1 MRTYS
6 KYKTKYYLDP
16 ALEKQAVA
24 LINSMGNRYVLEG
37 AIDIGDNDCR
47 IWFRD
52 IINQSFGCKVMPII
66 RDGNYHNYLD
76 ASEIIKDPK
85 DTINDDKFEVIKTF

>member
-66 RDGNYHNYLD
+66 RDGNYID
-76 ASEIIKDPK
+76 APNIVENLVK